1 MARILIAEDERDI
14 RELIIFTLE
23 FGGFQVLSATNGEE
37 AVELARQHRP
47 DLIILDVRMPK
58 MTGYEACRLLKSQE
72 ETRSI
77 PVVFLSAKGQE
88 AEIRQGME
96 AGADAYILKPFAPD
110 ELIQQVRA
118 ILDRRTI
125 PRRAG
130 CSCEEGEHFPM
141 LEHPARFQRLAEDF
155 LTLPDPS
162 QIALKEEWRRR
173 FR

>member
-58 MTGYEACRLLKSQE
+58 MTGYEACRLLKAQE

-118 ILDRRTI
+118 ILDRRTPT
-125 PRRAG
+125 PR
-130 CSCEEGEHFPM
+130 
-141 LEHPARFQRLAEDF
+141 
-155 LTLPDPS
+155 
-162 QIALKEEWRRR
+162 
-173 FR
+173 